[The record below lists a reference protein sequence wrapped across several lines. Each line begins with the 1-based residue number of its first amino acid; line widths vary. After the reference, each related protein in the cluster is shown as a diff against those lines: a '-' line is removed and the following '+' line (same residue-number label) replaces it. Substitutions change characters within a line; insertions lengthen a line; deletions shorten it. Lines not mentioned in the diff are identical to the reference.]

1 MPKTTS
7 ARPLRIDAV
16 DVAGLRV
23 LTRVDYNVPLDGDG
37 VITDDRRIDASLP
50 TVRSVIDRGGRLVLM
65 SHLGRPAG
73 TGREPRLS
81 LRPAAMRLGEMLPG
95 VDVRF
100 VDDCVGPAVEA
111 AVAALPSGA
120 VLVLENLRFHA
131 GEKQGDETF
140 ARGLAR
146 LGDVYCND
154 AFGTAHRAHA
164 SMLAVPTLMS
174 GASHACGFLLDT
186 ELRYLAEAI
195 DDAQTPFVAVLGGAK
210 VSDKLGAIANLRDR
224 VDSILVG
231 GAMAYTFLRARGDG
245 VGSSRIEPDMLETA
259 AELLAGDGAGI
270 VLPVD
275 HVCGQSLAPGTPIK
289 VTEGEIPAGW
299 MGLDIGP
306 ATAAR
311 FAAAVRDARTV
322 IWNGPMGVFE
332 VPPFDAGT
340 RIVAAGLAAATA
352 AGATTIVGG
361 GDSAAAI
368 EAFGLEDQVSHV
380 STGGGASLRVL
391 EGRTL
396 PALDALD
403 RAP

>member
-231 GAMAYTFLRARGDG
+231 GAMAYT
-245 VGSSRIEPDMLETA
+245 
-259 AELLAGDGAGI
+259 
-270 VLPVD
+270 
-275 HVCGQSLAPGTPIK
+275 
-289 VTEGEIPAGW
+289 
-299 MGLDIGP
+299 
-306 ATAAR
+306 
-311 FAAAVRDARTV
+311 
-322 IWNGPMGVFE
+322 
-332 VPPFDAGT
+332 
-340 RIVAAGLAAATA
+340 
-352 AGATTIVGG
+352 
-361 GDSAAAI
+361 
-368 EAFGLEDQVSHV
+368 
-380 STGGGASLRVL
+380 
-391 EGRTL
+391 
-396 PALDALD
+396 
-403 RAP
+403 